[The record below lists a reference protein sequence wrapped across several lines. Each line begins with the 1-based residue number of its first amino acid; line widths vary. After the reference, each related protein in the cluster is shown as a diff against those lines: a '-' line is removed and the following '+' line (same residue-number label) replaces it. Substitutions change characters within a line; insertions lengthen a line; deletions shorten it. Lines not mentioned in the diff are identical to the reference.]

1 MTEYVDEK
9 NAVMSAMLNARATRA
24 EIRFSGGGDEGGA
37 DQITVTWAN
46 GTTKDLD
53 VYREGLSSLLS
64 DIPSWKYYSFADGG
78 GFHVNGTIT
87 VDVAKNSVVFEC
99 TEEIAED
106 HYVTEAY

>member
-1 MTEYVDEK
+1 MSQNSDEK

-87 VDVAKNSVVFEC
+87 VDVAKNTVTFLC
-99 TEEIAED
+99 YEETSSEEEVEEV
-106 HYVTEAY
+106 Y

>member
-1 MTEYVDEK
+1 MTQNSNEK

-37 DQITVTWAN
+37 DQITLTYAD
-46 GTTKDLD
+46 GGTKDLGI
-53 VYREGLSSLLS
+53 YEKGLSSLLS

-78 GFHVNGTIT
+78 GFHVDGTIT

-106 HYVTEAY
+106 HYITEAY